1 MRNLQQDAGISP
13 TKQDYI
19 ESKLNAPVIE
29 NVNEIYS
36 KKYFDRKHE

>member
-1 MRNLQQDAGISP
+1 MKKLQRDVGISP

-19 ESKLNAPVIE
+19 EYQLDVPVIE

-36 KKYFDRKHE
+36 KKYFDRKNE